1 MTRWI
6 GLVLCVLLA
15 MPVAAPAAP
24 AEKVVIAQGVDPTT
38 LDIMNQQE
46 TPASVVGRHIFE
58 MLVER
63 DQNLKLVPALAAE
76 LPKLVSPQ
84 VWEVKLR
91 RGVKFHNGEDFTSE
105 SVKFSLER
113 AKDSKMRASSN
124 FRPIDRVEIVD
135 PYTVR
140 VHTSK
145 PWPIFA
151 VMMNAPQTAMY
162 PPKAYAGK
170 ESAEISK
177 NPIGTGPYKFVRWS
191 KDEEIVLEAV
201 AGQLTKAGFKVT
213 VRTYEFVNYLNNMV
227 YVHRAGP
234 VWLIGWGQGSLDAEG
249 IYVPLFRS
257 GNLLSNYHNPDFD
270 RMVDEAQTIMDD
282 KKRLEQY
289 HRINKL
295 WLDDQAAVPLYQQI
309 DLYGASRR
317 LNWKSRSD
325 ELIKAYDMSLKEG
338 S

>member
-6 GLVLCVLLA
+6 WLALCVLLA
-15 MPVAAPAAP
+15 MPVAGWAAP
-24 AEKVVIAQGVDPTT
+24 EGKVVIAQGVDPSS
-38 LDIMNQQE
+38 LDTMNQQE
-46 TPASVVGRHIFE
+46 TPASVVAEHIYNK
-58 MLVER
+58 LVER
-63 DQNLKLVPALAAE
+63 DMSLKIVPVLAAE

-191 KDEEIVLEAV
+191 KDEEIVLEANPSYW
-201 AGQLTKAGFKVT
+201 
-213 VRTYEFVNYLNNMV
+213 R
-227 YVHRAGP
+227 RAARRKSA
-234 VWLIGWGQGSLDAEG
+234 VFR
-249 IYVPLFRS
+249 PL
-257 GNLLSNYHNPDFD
+257 PD
-270 RMVDEAQTIMDD
+270 
-282 KKRLEQY
+282 
-289 HRINKL
+289 
-295 WLDDQAAVPLYQQI
+295 AAVRVAALPH
-309 DLYGASRR
+309 R
-317 LNWKSRSD
+317 
-325 ELIKAYDMSLKEG
+325 EG
-338 S
+338 GLA

>member
-1 MTRWI
+1 MIHGRNVIT
-6 GLVLCVLLA
+6 VLAVLLLPA
-15 MPVAAPAAP
+15 AALAAPAG
-24 AEKVVIAQGVDPTT
+24 KVVIAQGVDPTT

-46 TPASVVGRHIFE
+46 TPASVIGQHIFE
-58 MLVER
+58 KLMER

-145 PWPIFA
+145 PWPIFVVA
-151 VMMNAPQTAMY
+151 MNHPQAAMY

-170 ESAEISK
+170 ESADIAK
-177 NPIGTGPYKFVRWS
+177 NPIGTGAYNFVRWS
-191 KDEEIVLEAV
+191 KDETIVLQA
-201 AGQLTKAGFKVT
+201 
-213 VRTYEFVNYLNNMV
+213 N
-227 YVHRAGP
+227 P
-234 VWLIGWGQGSLDAEG
+234 GSERD
-249 IYVPLFRS
+249 
-257 GNLLSNYHNPDFD
+257 
-270 RMVDEAQTIMDD
+270 
-282 KKRLEQY
+282 
-289 HRINKL
+289 
-295 WLDDQAAVPLYQQI
+295 
-309 DLYGASRR
+309 GA
-317 LNWKSRSD
+317 
-325 ELIKAYDMSLKEG
+325 
-338 S
+338 